1 MPSRYLLLA
10 FAAAL
15 AACSSAPDH
24 GAETGSA
31 PAMPAGPASSSVAL
45 EAYHWDLTSAT
56 DQRGQAIA
64 ALQPVA
70 GKPLRLD
77 FAKGRIG
84 ISGGC
89 NRIGGAYEYSGT
101 ALRLQQ
107 LAQTQMACEDRRLM
121 DADAAVTSRLQ
132 GELQTKIDA
141 GATPRLQLLAADG
154 GRLVFEGSPTPQTR
168 HGSEGT
174 TVFLEVAPQRVP
186 CPHPLIRDMQCL
198 QVRERVYAGDGTLSS
213 QGEWQPLYQEIE
225 GYTHAPGTRNVLR
238 LKRFTVKNPP
248 ADASAVAY
256 VLDMVVESEIV
267 DAAK

>member
-1 MPSRYLLLA
+1 MTAGHPRSASRGRLA
-10 FAAAL
+10 GGDGAWAGAVAAR
-15 AACSSAPDH
+15 APP
-24 GAETGSA
+24 A
-31 PAMPAGPASSSVAL
+31 PRPGP
-45 EAYHWDLTSAT
+45 
-56 DQRGQAIA
+56 
-64 ALQPVA
+64 
-70 GKPLRLD
+70 
-77 FAKGRIG
+77 
-84 ISGGC
+84 
-89 NRIGGAYEYSGT
+89 
-101 ALRLQQ
+101 
-107 LAQTQMACEDRRLM
+107 
-121 DADAAVTSRLQ
+121 
-132 GELQTKIDA
+132 A
-141 GATPRLQLLAADG
+141 GATPRLQLLAANGD
-154 GRLVFEGSPTPQTR
+154 RLVFEGSPTPQTR

-238 LKRFTVKNPP
+238 LMRFTVKNPP